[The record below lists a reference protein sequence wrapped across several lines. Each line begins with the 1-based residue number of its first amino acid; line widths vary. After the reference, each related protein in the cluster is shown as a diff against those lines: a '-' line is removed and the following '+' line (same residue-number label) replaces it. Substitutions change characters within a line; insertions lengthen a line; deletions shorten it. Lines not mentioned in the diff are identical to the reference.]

1 MEQCRLLLVD
11 DEGEFVTTLAER
23 LALRGIQAKVALSGE
38 EALKLLESE
47 AFHVV
52 VLDVLLPGLGG
63 LEVLRRIRGS
73 YPGVEVIL
81 LTGRGSD
88 KEAREGVA
96 LGAFDYLVKPVQLEE
111 LIRKIRE
118 ASACN
123 ALEKPWRA

>member
-123 ALEKPWRA
+123 ALEKPWKA